1 MLRETTLYTLHTP
14 VSPRSKIRITALL
27 LCLGKSLLSRECRV
41 TNNQGEG
48 NQRNRQADTRDT
60 QQTLCLLIGE
70 NNVVSVGRT
79 HRVGRC
85 KHKRLGIDIRSEGF
99 VAESVTQF
107 RRQDL
112 VPDCA
117 GDCISKCTTDIVGGE
132 VETSDYSEIYGIVST
147 RVLCLIGQ
155 SLLRNTDFRA

>member
-1 MLRETTLYTLHTP
+1 MYTQRTP

-27 LCLGKSLLSRECRV
+27 LRLGKSLLPREYRV

-48 NQRNRQADTRDT
+48 NHRNCQADTRDT
-60 QQTLCLLIGE
+60 QQTLRLLIGE

-79 HRVGRC
+79 HRVGCC

-99 VAESVTQF
+99 VTESVIQF
-107 RRQDL
+107 GRQDL

-117 GDCISKCTTDIVGGE
+117 GDCVSKCATDIVGGE
-132 VETSDYSEIYGIVST
+132 EETSNHSEIYGIVSIQ
-147 RVLCLIGQ
+147 VLCLI
-155 SLLRNTDFRA
+155 R